1 MVKINGLKLL
11 GQIIADRPILIA
23 DEATSALD
31 QELSEKIHQ
40 TILEDFPGTVIEVA
54 HKVSEKEK
62 AKFTQVVELVK
73 A

>member
-1 MVKINGLKLL
+1 M
-11 GQIIADRPILIA
+11 IA